1 MLEHIVLSSDKDLQ
15 ALLISHDIAIPTPV
29 RPWTV
34 RDIELLNTPLGQSF
48 EADLLTSPEIIP
60 DFKIL
65 TLQQRVFKAL
75 FQYFDPILAE
85 DKVHVASNP
94 TYKKAWSLYEQLEE
108 TLYPWLHLHWKNAF
122 QINKRTSGKG
132 IVICIGNSQFQHAAT
147 TIRAIREVLK
157 SDLPIEVFYIRDD
170 DLSPQKRE
178 YLETEFKNLT
188 TKQIDHIIDD
198 WYTRF
203 TGWSLKPYAILA
215 SSFTEVLLMDADVY
229 FFKKPDM
236 LFDDAGYKHTGS
248 LFFYDRTLFPNWEN
262 GRLWLQS
269 FLPTK
274 SSLVKKTRWWKLT
287 SAHEQ
292 ESGVVLINKQKSLLG
307 LLAACKMNDK
317 REREQVSY
325 KHAHGDKETFWIG
338 YEMVQTPYAFIRSF
352 GAVIGGLGDAGD
364 PSTVCGNQLHLDVD
378 QEPLWWN
385 GGLLRDKNRWPT
397 RYLTFT
403 HYATG
408 EDWEFKSSCI
418 KETDG
423 IRELNTNEKRLAS
436 EYLELDR
443 QRRVDEELIDQNK
456 WKAA

>member
-1 MLEHIVLSSDKDLQ
+1 MAEIPTNPMLMGQNSSKGKQMKTNVILKTKQENCVVLSSDKDLQ

-215 SSFTEVLLMDADVY
+215 SSFTEVLLMDAD
-229 FFKKPDM
+229 
-236 LFDDAGYKHTGS
+236 
-248 LFFYDRTLFPNWEN
+248 
-262 GRLWLQS
+262 
-269 FLPTK
+269 
-274 SSLVKKTRWWKLT
+274 
-287 SAHEQ
+287 
-292 ESGVVLINKQKSLLG
+292 
-307 LLAACKMNDK
+307 
-317 REREQVSY
+317 
-325 KHAHGDKETFWIG
+325 TFWIG